1 MDEKVTT
8 VFQVDSPIINE
19 ARVLDNY
26 LIVHDEI
33 EKDNLKTCAVYFSSN
48 YIYFPNSEESVKKDI
63 FEKNRYEWWNL
74 RYPKAS
80 KHIFIRDVYKQWYLH
95 GINTKLNSLEKLAE
109 FLKEATKGYD
119 CIFIGSSAGGYA
131 AVLLGSM
138 LRVNKIYAFNNQ
150 FFLTDLL
157 EKSNGTIDP
166 LIFREANNPAISK
179 FYNIKPY
186 IKDPTSIF
194 YFHSNK
200 SEWDVR
206 QLKEVIDLKINT
218 ISVKTNVHGIP
229 FLKNNLVPLFNF
241 SERKLKMLIGKEL
254 SPILFSIK
262 IVGLWKSFGF
272 IISIIPQIYKRMI
285 LIPIK
290 NKFR

>member
-1 MDEKVTT
+1 MDTKVDT
-8 VFQVDSPIINE
+8 VFQVDSLIIKD
-19 ARVLDNY
+19 ARALDNY
-26 LIVHDEI
+26 LIVNDEI
-33 EKDNLKTCAVYFSSN
+33 DKNNLNICAVYFSSN
-48 YIYFPNSEESVKKDI
+48 YIYYPNKEESVYEAI
-63 FEKNRYEWWNL
+63 FQKNRYEWWNM
-74 RYPKAS
+74 RHPRAS

-95 GINTKLNSLEKLAE
+95 GINSKVNSLEKLAE
-109 FLKEATKGYD
+109 FLKGATKGYD

-131 AVLLGSM
+131 AVLLGSI
-138 LRVNKIYAFNNQ
+138 LKVNRIYAFNNQ

-157 EKSNGTIDP
+157 EKSNATIDP

-186 IKDPTSIF
+186 IENPSSIF
-194 YFHSNK
+194 YFRSNK
-200 SEWDVR
+200 SEWDIR
-206 QLKEVIDLKINT
+206 QFKEVVDLKMNI

-241 SERKLKMLIGKEL
+241 SENKLKMLADKEL

-262 IVGLWKSFGF
+262 IVGLWESLNF
-272 IISIIPQIYKRMI
+272 ILSIIPQIYKRMI